1 MLPVKGNTGF
11 VHPVLALFHT
21 DVTNRIRRA
30 DSLVDTIL
38 VLRRYAQIALA
49 AIQWIAVYVVY
60 NENIILNS

>member
-1 MLPVKGNTGF
+1 MF
-11 VHPVLALFHT
+11 ALFHT
-21 DVTNRIRRA
+21 DVTKRIRRA

>member
-11 VHPVLALFHT
+11 VHPVFALFHT

-38 VLRRYAQIALA
+38 VLRRYTQIALA

>member
-11 VHPVLALFHT
+11 VHAVFALFHT

-38 VLRRYAQIALA
+38 VLRRYAQITLA
-49 AIQWIAVYVVY
+49 AIQWITVYVVY
-60 NENIILNS
+60 HENVILNA